1 MGQVRDSITLL
12 TLAVAKYESTNINNF
27 EKTLDMLFMNFEIKE
42 ALGLEN
48 ISELK
53 LMVVK
58 SSENSVPESVKTLLS
73 LIDNG
78 MKGKL
83 GYENIPQYQSILN
96 NMLLNESVYMPLIH
110 SFLPAKFMGKNAFP

>member
-1 MGQVRDSITLL
+1 
-12 TLAVAKYESTNINNF
+12 
-27 EKTLDMLFMNFEIKE
+27 MLFRSENEQTK
-42 ALGLEN
+42 LEN
-48 ISELK
+48 AEFKITSVADGKEY
-53 LMVVK
+53 VVK
-58 SSENSVPESVKTLLS
+58 TNSDGEAISTLLS

-110 SFLPAKFMGKNAFP
+110 SFLPAKFMEKTFMSEVAKWFTKLLFQDNNFNTYICAINRIQK